1 MTIEGPAVGEATI
14 HGNPADPTITIRDTQ
29 DVTLRRLNI
38 TEGKFAVLVR
48 RSDGV
53 VIADN
58 FIAQNRLRG
67 VRVVYATAH
76 ILNNRI
82 TDTYSPYGKGIHIA
96 NAMSWPASLI
106 AGNIVERS
114 GGEGIITNM
123 THVIIRDNIVR
134 NNGLGGIAITEMS
147 MANVEN
153 NIVIENVDAGLYVV
167 DMSMAEVEG
176 NRIGGTRPEPFGRAH
191 AIRVEYYAEAQL
203 NGNRLDG
210 GADGSVVWHNG
221 LVEGDVGP

>member
-1 MTIEGPAVGEATI
+1 M
-14 HGNPADPTITIRDTQ
+14 
-29 DVTLRRLNI
+29 
-38 TEGKFAVLVR
+38 LVR

-58 FIAQNRLRG
+58 FITQNRLRG

-82 TDTYSPYGKGIHIA
+82 TDTDSPYGKGIHIV
-96 NAMSWPASLI
+96 NAMRWAASLI
-106 AGNIVERS
+106 EGNIVERS

-123 THVIIRDNIVR
+123 TRVIIRDNIVR
-134 NNGLGGIAITEMS
+134 NNGLRGIVITEIS
-147 MANVEN
+147 MANMEN

-191 AIRVEYYAEAQL
+191 AIRW
-203 NGNRLDG
+203 
-210 GADGSVVWHNG
+210 SITPKHS
-221 LVEGDVGP
+221 